1 MALINSLSIR
11 DKFLIT
17 PVISATLA
25 IILYIVFISLTQSH
39 SVKVLQ
45 AEQDHSPLIHEISSL
60 SIAMMKHQLTL
71 DLLASPTH
79 QRATNYLSE
88 IEALTQD
95 IHSDTERA
103 LKLTKTFSAT
113 SNEEK
118 LEITTLK
125 HSITEYQKYAN
136 EFISLMHI
144 LASKNKIAGPISNNL
159 APLPDSTFNTLDR
172 ANVNLVNLLN
182 QLEKISIILEQRRMR
197 QTQEADKDYSQHGVV
212 ALLTIIFII
221 LIMGLG
227 LYLAKHMSSS
237 IEAINKAMISLS
249 NNKLNIELPPHDD
262 SYIGQLINAV
272 EQFKLSLEKNQSQNY
287 LLNKSIEQLKE
298 TNHRYF
304 NFLDMTAIAILAINH
319 KQEVVLFNKAAE
331 EVFGYTKDEVIG
343 QHLSLLLPMKYREQH
358 QHIVDNFSHSNLEYI
373 TMQPKDSIKGL
384 KKSGEEFLLEA
395 HVAKLTLENETLMT
409 AAITDITER
418 KRTIEALADSERQ
431 QRDILN
437 NTSSVIYV
445 KDLQGRYLFIND
457 MFEKLF
463 HLKDESTRGKTD
475 HDIFPSDIADAFRT
489 NDVMVASNKALM
501 EMEEINHVD
510 GVEHTYFSV
519 KFPLRNRSG
528 EIYAISGISTDI
540 TERKRTE
547 QRLIRSEARFRSL
560 FQSAVV
566 GIIVAGET
574 SGLIKEWNSGAQ
586 RIFGYKAKE
595 VLNKPLSLLIPEQ
608 HRAAHYDGYHQAFTK
623 GELAHGGTT
632 HELTGIRKNGE
643 EFPLAL
649 TLSSWKEGTSQ
660 HFSAIFIDITAR
672 KAAEKELK
680 LHQDQLEELV
690 EERTQELQA
699 SFENLTLAQNQLV
712 ESEKMA
718 ALGGLVAGIS
728 HEVNTPIGIGVT
740 AASHL
745 ADITQD
751 FAQHFDKGQLTEEEV
766 TAFIQTNQEV
776 AEILSSNMQRAANL
790 IRSFKQVAVDQSSDA
805 TREFELREYMNEIL
819 TSLKPKFKNK
829 PYEIKINCPH
839 KIILSSVPGALAQ
852 VFTNL
857 LMNSLIHGFDQ
868 LDSGEIIIDIIQNKQ
883 QIEIDY
889 RDTGRGIPK
898 ADLEKIFEPF
908 FTTRRGKGGSGLGMH
923 IVYNLVTETLDGN
936 ITCSSEVGLGTH
948 FSIQLPVNLKSESS

>member
-1 MALINSLSIR
+1 MALISGLSIR
-11 DKFLIT
+11 DKFLVT
-17 PVISATLA
+17 PIISATLA
-25 IILYIVFISLTQSH
+25 IILYFIYIGLTQSH
-39 SVKVLQ
+39 SAQVRQ
-45 AEQDHSPLIHEISSL
+45 AELDNSPLMHEISSL
-60 SIAMMKHQLTL
+60 SIAMMKHQLAL
-71 DLLASPTH
+71 DLQLSPKAQSSSRYHDEIITLT
-79 QRATNYLSE
+79 TN
-88 IEALTQD
+88 IN
-95 IHSDTERA
+95 SDTQRS
-103 LKLTKTFSAT
+103 LKLIDTFNPKSPQEHQKVA
-113 SNEEK
+113 N
-118 LEITTLK
+118 LK
-125 HSITEYQKYAN
+125 ETIIEYESDTN
-136 EFISLMHI
+136 NLISLIKSHQK
-144 LASKNKIAGPISNNL
+144 STSPINLESPNAAINNL
-159 APLPDSTFNTLDR
+159 PHTPDFIFDALNNTSLS
-172 ANVNLVNLLN
+172 LINLLN
-182 QLEKISIILEQRRMR
+182 QLEQISLLLEQRRAQ
-197 QTQEADKDYSQHGVV
+197 QTQQAGSGISQHGLI
-212 ALLTIIFII
+212 ALMTVIFII
-221 LIMGLG
+221 LIAALG
-227 LYLAKHMSSS
+227 LYLANHMSSS
-237 IEAINKAMISLS
+237 IEKINKAMISLA
-249 NNKLNIELPPHDD
+249 NNELDVNLPPHDD
-262 SYIGQLINAV
+262 SYIGQLIFAV
-272 EQFKLSLEKNQSQNY
+272 EQFKQSLEKNQSQNQM
-287 LLNKSIEQLKE
+287 LKKSIEQLKE

-319 KQEVVLFNKAAE
+319 KQEIVLFNKAAE
-331 EVFGYTKDEVIG
+331 EVFGYQNDEVIG
-343 QHLSLLLPMKYREQH
+343 QHLSLLLPAKYRNQH

-384 KKSGEEFLLEA
+384 KKNGEEFLLEA

-463 HLKDESTRGKTD
+463 HLKDEAIKGKTD

-489 NDVMVASNKALM
+489 NDVMVASNQSLM
-501 EMEEINHVD
+501 ELEEINHVD

-528 EIYAISGISTDI
+528 DIYGISGISTDI

-566 GIIVAGET
+566 GIVVAGDA

-595 VLNKPLSLLIPEQ
+595 ILNQPLSLLIPE
-608 HRAAHYDGYHQAFTK
+608 HHKAAHFDGYQEAYTK
-623 GELAHGGTT
+623 GELAQGSAT
-632 HELTGIRKNGE
+632 HELTGVRKSGE

-649 TLSSWKEGTSQ
+649 TLSSWKEGASQ
-660 HFSAIFIDITAR
+660 HFSAMFIDITER

-680 LHQDQLEELV
+680 QHQDHLEVLI
-690 EERTQELQA
+690 EERTQALQT

-745 ADITQD
+745 ADITED
-751 FAQHFDKGQLTEEEV
+751 FAQHFKTGQLTEEEV

-776 AEILSSNMQRAANL
+776 AEILTANMQRAANL
-790 IRSFKQVAVDQSSDA
+790 IRSFKQVAVDQSSEA
-805 TREFELREYMNEIL
+805 VREFELREYMNEIL

-829 PYEIKINCPH
+829 PYEIKVNCPH
-839 KIILSSVPGALAQ
+839 KILLSSVPGALAQ

-857 LMNSLIHGFDQ
+857 LMNSLIHGFEQ
-868 LDSGEIIIDIIQNKQ
+868 LDKGEIIIDIMQNKQ
-883 QIEIDY
+883 IIEINY
-889 RDTGRGIPK
+889 QDTGKGIPQV
-898 ADLEKIFEPF
+898 DLDKIFEPF

-923 IVYNLVTETLDGN
+923 IVYNLVTETLGGS
-936 ITCSSEVGLGTH
+936 ITCTSELGAGTH
-948 FSIQLPVNLKSESS
+948 FAMTIPVKI